1 MTDSGSFIK
10 FFEFEFHLGLN
21 YFGSTLKLQLKI
33 KPKSLEISVGHSSE
47 IVAASV
53 CAELGMIAS
62 SAKEGP
68 VLVHTITG
76 ELLRRLEPPVA
87 DLRFFD
93 RLKVSKFSKS
103 FQKFFIFFFE
113 TSYFEFKKVIESNY

>member
-1 MTDSGSFIK
+1 MPLCCCGTGTGGAGALLAIR
-10 FFEFEFHLGLN
+10 
-21 YFGSTLKLQLKI
+21 STHSTIPRHVPLWVRNLIEKI
-33 KPKSLEISVGHSSE
+33 NSKVKNIFKVGHSSE

-62 SAKEGP
+62 SAMAGP

-87 DLRFFD
+87 EMR
-93 RLKVSKFSKS
+93 
-103 FQKFFIFFFE
+103 
-113 TSYFEFKKVIESNY
+113 